1 MVVTICSEE
10 GIKLG
15 TLDGFILGT
24 VVGDNVGVADGWEL
38 GDSVGIA
45 DVEGADDGLAD
56 GEVLRVG
63 CSDG

>member
-15 TLDGFILGT
+15 TLDGLILGT
-24 VVGDNVGVADGWEL
+24 VVGNNVGVADGWEL